1 MNESVLEYTRRE
13 LERRKRIGRLIVAG
27 FAVAVVIS
35 ALGTGFRF
43 RDLYRGLPNIFRF
56 VTEDLWP
63 PRFSVWRRFWAPTVE
78 TIAMSYAGTFL
89 SVIIAAPVGFLA
101 ARNVS
106 PNRVVMQISRA
117 LAVFMRTIPP
127 LVWALLLVSIVGIGP
142 FAGTLALAL
151 SGAGMLIKSY
161 ADSIEDIE
169 AGQIE
174 AVAAT
179 GASRFQILMKGV
191 VPQFLPSFVSW
202 SLYRF
207 DLNIRSAAVVG
218 LVGAGG
224 LGFALSTA
232 VRLFRYQ
239 EAAVAVLWILGLILI
254 IEYITAT
261 VRGKLI

>member
-1 MNESVLEYTRRE
+1 MSSSILEYTRRE
-13 LERRKRIGRLIVAG
+13 LARRKWIGRAIVAG
-27 FAVAVVIS
+27 FTIAIIWS
-35 ALGTGFRF
+35 AIGTGFRF
-43 RDLYRGLPNIFRF
+43 RDLYRGIPNIIRF
-56 VTEDLWP
+56 VTEDLLP
-63 PRFSVWRRFWAPTVE
+63 PRFSVWRRFLGPTLE

-89 SVIIAAPVGFLA
+89 SVIFAAPLGFFA

-106 PNRVVMQISRA
+106 PNRVVMQIARA
-117 LAVFMRTIPP
+117 VAVFMRTIPP

-161 ADSIEDIE
+161 ADSIEDID

-179 GASRFQILMKGV
+179 GATRLQVLMKGV

-224 LGFALSTA
+224 LGFALSTT

-239 EAAVAVLWILGLILI
+239 EAAVAILWILALILV
-254 IEYITAT
+254 IEFVTAK
-261 VRGKLI
+261 VRGRLI